1 MIEAKS
7 AGLEAGQTIDVMIGI
22 EFELSQKAENV
33 SAKIVNAMNAIG
45 GTLISYDKNISTYS
59 FGKKFTALPLD
70 DYPLEVEILIREDV
84 SKCIV
89 TVKATDKFKAKKF
102 FNWKRTEKFENSASR
117 VILKIKTFMLEYE
130 AHINEDDGLGKT
142 LGKFPTMWN
151 PGAAIAWSFPFT
163 PIFGSFIQMKNWKQL
178 GEIENEKKS
187 MYWMCGSILFAL
199 TMTVFDAN
207 FEKANFSSI
216 KFLYIAAWW
225 FFDGRKQVKY
235 FYDHIPF
242 FQKRSW
248 KKPLSISL
256 VIFIVYV
263 AFGTA
268 LLLSSAV
275 R

>member
-1 MIEAKS
+1 MTEVKS
-7 AGLEAGQTIDVMIGI
+7 AGVEAKQTIEGVMAI
-22 EFELSQKAENV
+22 EFELNQKAENV

-59 FGKKFTALPLD
+59 FGKKFTALPLE
-70 DYPLEVEILIREDV
+70 DYPLEVEIFVREDM

-89 TVKATDKFKAKKF
+89 TVKAIDKFKAKKF
-102 FNWKRTEKFENSASR
+102 FNWKRTEKFEKSARR
-117 VILKIKTFMLEYE
+117 VISKIKTFMLEYE
-130 AHINEDDGLGKT
+130 AHVNEDDGLGKA

-151 PGAAIAWSFPFT
+151 PGAAIAWSFVFT

-207 FEKANFSSI
+207 FEKVNFSSI
-216 KFLYIAAWW
+216 KFLYLATWW

-256 VIFIVYV
+256 IIFIVYV

-268 LLLSSAV
+268 LLLSSAA